1 MGAGLSAPS
10 GLTKEGAAMKTTVR
24 DIDVKGKR
32 VLLRTDFNVPLGKD
46 GQVSSDLRIRAT
58 LPTIE
63 YLLGQSARII
73 MCSHMGRPKGKDDQS
88 ARLGVVAAY
97 LSRLLSRP
105 VHMAKDCVGPE
116 VEAMAG
122 RLKDGELLMLEN
134 LRFHSQEEAN
144 DDDFA
149 RSLARLADV
158 YVNDAFGASHR
169 AHASIV
175 GVPRYIPGAEGLL
188 MHREL
193 EVLGSLLSNP
203 AHPFGGLFGGAK
215 VSDKSAMLHNI
226 MPRLETLLIGGAM
239 AALFLKARGYEI
251 GRSKVEIDRLNEA
264 AELTKRATETGR
276 RLLLPV
282 DVLVTTEMDG
292 SAPVQAALVEAIPAQ
307 TYIVDIGPR
316 TVELFKEELRRCR
329 TIIWNGPMGIFE
341 VPAFAAG
348 STVLARHIA
357 GLNATTV
364 MAGGSTAQVVES
376 LGLADKMSFV
386 STGGGA
392 SLSYLAGESMP
403 GVEALL
409 EAVPRKLVRGA
420 KA

>member
-1 MGAGLSAPS
+1 
-10 GLTKEGAAMKTTVR
+10 MKKTIR

-32 VLLRTDFNVPLGKD
+32 VLLRTDFNVPLDKG
-46 GQVSSDLRIRAT
+46 GQVGSDVRIRAT
-58 LPTIE
+58 LPTID

-73 MCSHMGRPKGKDDQS
+73 MCSHMGRPKGKEDKS
-88 ARLGVVAAY
+88 ARLGVVADY

-105 VHMAKDCVGPE
+105 VQMASDCIGPD
-116 VEAMAG
+116 VEAKVA
-122 RLKDGELLMLEN
+122 RLQDGELLMLEN
-134 LRFHSQEEAN
+134 LRFHSAEEAN
-144 DDDFA
+144 DDAFA
-149 RSLARLADV
+149 RALARLADV

-175 GVPRYIPGAEGLL
+175 GVPHYIPGVAGLL
-188 MHREL
+188 MYKEL
-193 EVLGSLLSNP
+193 EVLGNLLRDP

-226 MPRLETLLIGGAM
+226 MPRLDALLIGGAM
-239 AALFLKARGYEI
+239 AALFLKAGGRGI
-251 GRSKVEIDRLNEA
+251 GLSKVEIDRLGEA
-264 AELTKRATETGR
+264 GELTRKANETGR

-282 DVLVTTEMDG
+282 DVLVTTQMDG
-292 SAPVQAALVEAIPAQ
+292 SAPVQAVSVEAIPAK

-341 VPAFAAG
+341 IPAFAMG

-357 GLNATTV
+357 ELKATTV
-364 MAGGSTAQVVES
+364 VAGGSTAQVVES
-376 LGLADKMSFV
+376 LGLADKMGFV

-392 SLSYLAGESMP
+392 SLSYLAGETMP
-403 GVEALL
+403 GVEALPD
-409 EAVPRKLVRGA
+409 AGARKLVPGR